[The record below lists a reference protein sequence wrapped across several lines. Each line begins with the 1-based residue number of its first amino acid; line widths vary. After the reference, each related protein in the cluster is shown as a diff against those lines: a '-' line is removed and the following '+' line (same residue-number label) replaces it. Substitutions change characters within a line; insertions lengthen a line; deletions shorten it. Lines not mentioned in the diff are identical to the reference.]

1 MSGIYLLNNL
11 VNWLPNFSF
20 QYNIYIENINATASV
35 TVVDIIGEEKIEA
48 CQKITDEIGVTLRVR
63 PFEE

>member
-1 MSGIYLLNNL
+1 M
-11 VNWLPNFSF
+11 
-20 QYNIYIENINATASV
+20 YIENINATASV